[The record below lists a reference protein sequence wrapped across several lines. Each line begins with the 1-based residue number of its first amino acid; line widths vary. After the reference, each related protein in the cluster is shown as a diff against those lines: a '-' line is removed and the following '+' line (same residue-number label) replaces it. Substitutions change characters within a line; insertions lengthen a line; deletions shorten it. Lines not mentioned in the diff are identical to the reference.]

1 MHTTWIV
8 KHACTIFLL
17 QLVKLARDVLGL
29 RLFRKLMK
37 ATVYGQFVA
46 GENLQAIRPLI
57 ERYRRS
63 GVRAILD
70 YSVEDDISDTE
81 VVLETR

>member
-1 MHTTWIV
+1 M
-8 KHACTIFLL
+8 
-17 QLVKLARDVLGL
+17 VKLARDVLGL